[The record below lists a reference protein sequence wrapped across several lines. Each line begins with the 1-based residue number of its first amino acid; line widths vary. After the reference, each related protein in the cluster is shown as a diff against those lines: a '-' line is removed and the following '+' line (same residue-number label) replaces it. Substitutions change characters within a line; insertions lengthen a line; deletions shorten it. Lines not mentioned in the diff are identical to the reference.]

1 MSITLLLAALLTL
14 GHPALSPEDVVDR
27 AYAAFN
33 AHNAGAFVA
42 LVSDDVRWMSVR
54 GDQLKVELSG
64 REPLRQYLVRYF
76 ASLPSAQSVIAA
88 RMTAG
93 AHVTVHERVT
103 WRRGERDMTQSA
115 LAVYE
120 VRDGHITA
128 VWYFETM
135 K

>member
-1 MSITLLLAALLTL
+1 MNATLLLAAFLTL
-14 GHPALSPEDVVDR
+14 GPAVLSPEDVVDR

-33 AHNAGAFVA
+33 AQDAGAFVA

-54 GDQLKVELSG
+54 GDQLKVELTG
-64 REPLRQYLVRYF
+64 REHLRQYLVRYF
-76 ASLPSAQSVIAA
+76 SSLPSARSSIDA

-120 VRDGHITA
+120 VRDGRITA